1 MSLYRLIISA
11 LGRKSSKKK
20 LQSGS
25 PRSNSVN
32 QELLS
37 LTPHDPMPLLAE
49 HHRCESNEWQCA
61 NKRCIPEAWR
71 CDSENDCGDNSDED
85 VYNCASRLCQP
96 GYFKC
101 ANNHCIPQ
109 EWKCDVDND
118 CGDHSDEPLPECRE
132 FLRGWGGG
140 IHEQEQETGEPVWRE
155 TGQGGPCFSPMAAS
169 LWALPANSG
178 TTKQSIAMWSA
189 GRTRPCSERGWFLL
203 SIPWISN
210 ASEYDYENLH
220 LCMSSTF
227 PFEPQ
232 GNTVR

>member
-132 FLRGWGGG
+132 FLRGGGG
-140 IHEQEQETGEPVWRE
+140 HSWAGAGNRRTCVAWDRTGRPLLQPHGRLPL
-155 TGQGGPCFSPMAAS
+155 GSPC
-169 LWALPANSG
+169 
-178 TTKQSIAMWSA
+178 
-189 GRTRPCSERGWFLL
+189 
-203 SIPWISN
+203 
-210 ASEYDYENLH
+210 
-220 LCMSSTF
+220 
-227 PFEPQ
+227 
-232 GNTVR
+232 